1 MVDLPA
7 EPILA
12 TPVETFT
19 LPVNWFAE
27 PKWDGFR
34 AFAAHD
40 AAGSTVLRSHGRND
54 LSVAFPEIAAALRE
68 LPFSVVF
75 DGELVAWEETRL
87 AFERLTQRLHRRGA
101 AAQRAAA
108 AQPAH
113 YVVFDLLHVNGQSL
127 HERPYI
133 ERRQALETLFQREGL
148 AAPWTL
154 CPSTGDAEVAREWLG

>member
-1 MVDLPA
+1 M
-7 EPILA
+7 
-12 TPVETFT
+12 
-19 LPVNWFAE
+19 
-27 PKWDGFR
+27 
-34 AFAAHD
+34 
-40 AAGSTVLRSHGRND
+40 
-54 LSVAFPEIAAALRE
+54 AFPEIAAALRE